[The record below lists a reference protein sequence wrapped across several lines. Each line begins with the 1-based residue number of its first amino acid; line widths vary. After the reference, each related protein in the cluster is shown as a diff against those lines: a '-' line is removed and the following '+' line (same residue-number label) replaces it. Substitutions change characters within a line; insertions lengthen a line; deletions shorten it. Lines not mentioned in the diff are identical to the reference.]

1 MKSRNRLVQKLL
13 DDYAPIWALNH
24 SMAVMTWDMETQMP
38 EAGARPRGMASGQ
51 IAMMMQKGIV
61 GMKGEVAKAEKS
73 KDLNDKDRGVV
84 RALAREMDYYV
95 KVPPRLVDELQKVTT
110 EGTVA
115 WRSARKKSDFK
126 AFQTYLQRIVDI
138 EREVAEKLGYDKHP
152 YDALL
157 NLYEEGFTV
166 RDADAVFARLIPGTK
181 KVMDRVE
188 RAGTYPSKHPL
199 DSAKY
204 DTPSMQRV
212 NEGIVSLLGMP
223 KERFSMDVST
233 HPFTIG
239 IAPDDVRITTRYE
252 GVNFKAALF
261 STIHESGHAL
271 YELGIGEDIKYSP
284 IGTAASLGVH
294 ESQSRFWENVAGRS
308 REFSTLVMPLLRK
321 NLSFTSRYKAEDL
334 YLYFNTVG
342 KSFIRVD
349 ADELSYNLHIA
360 LRYEIEKKVIA
371 GDVKVSELPS
381 VWNDTFDRY
390 FGMRPPSDSEG
401 VLQDI
406 HWSGGSFGYFP
417 TYSLGN
423 VILGMIWHKMGDGKL
438 VRESVSAGDI
448 TPLKEWLQSKMHRY
462 GATYTPK
469 QLQDRLFGEAYNPDW
484 LLRYLEHKFA

>member
-1 MKSRNRLVQKLL
+1 MKSQNKLVQKLL

-24 SMAVMTWDMETQMP
+24 SMAVMTWDMETRMP

-51 IAMMMQKGIV
+51 IALMMQKGIT
-61 GMKGEVAKAEKS
+61 GMKGAVAKAEKS
-73 KDLNDKDRGVV
+73 KDLDDRDRGVV

-126 AFQTYLQRIVDI
+126 AFQTYLQRTVDI

-212 NEGIVSLLGMP
+212 NEGIVSLLRMP

-252 GVNFKAALF
+252 GVNFKGALF

-271 YELGIGEDIKYSP
+271 YELGIGEDIRYSP
-284 IGTAASLGVH
+284 IGTGASLGIH
-294 ESQSRFWENVAGRS
+294 ESQSRFWENVVGRS
-308 REFSTLVMPLLRK
+308 REFSALVIPLLRK
-321 NLSFTSRYKAEDL
+321 NLSFISRYTAQDL

-342 KSFIRVD
+342 RSFIRVE

-423 VILGMIWHKMGDGKL
+423 VVLGMIWHKMGDGKL
-438 VRESVSAGDI
+438 VRESISAGDI

-469 QLQDRLFGEAYNPDW
+469 QLQDMLFGEAYNPEW
-484 LLRYLEHKFA
+484 LLKYLERKFA